1 MLITIELVVEV
12 VYIVDVASSNCT
24 MEIFISNKILKIIEA
39 NLSMVIYTVK
49 QTLITVVV
57 IEKDQLQSSILT
69 KDCENNFYK
78 YHFFVALSNI

>member
-57 IEKDQLQSSILT
+57 IVKDQLQNLILT
-69 KDCENNFYK
+69 KDG
-78 YHFFVALSNI
+78 